1 MQCDYRPKSGPY
13 HHVPFATSHIPHP
26 ISHIPYA
33 QNPSE
38 STIEAMTDCPS
49 YLPVCRQSPIANCQL
64 ESGDSVGL
72 ARVRM
77 QRRLRRLT
85 HLTVE
90 GLVGPERTGGPTG
103 VNENRC
109 RKHGRSHHL
118 CGLLLLQQEKN
129 KATAQLSSNAIRI
142 CVNKTQL
149 CQ

>member
-90 GLVGPERTGGPTG
+90 GLVGPERTGGPRGLMRTG
-103 VNENRC
+103 AGSMDEVITC
-109 RKHGRSHHL
+109 AVCSSCSRKRTKPRL
-118 CGLLLLQQEKN
+118 NCLQMPYGY
-129 KATAQLSSNAIRI
+129 
-142 CVNKTQL
+142 V
-149 CQ
+149 